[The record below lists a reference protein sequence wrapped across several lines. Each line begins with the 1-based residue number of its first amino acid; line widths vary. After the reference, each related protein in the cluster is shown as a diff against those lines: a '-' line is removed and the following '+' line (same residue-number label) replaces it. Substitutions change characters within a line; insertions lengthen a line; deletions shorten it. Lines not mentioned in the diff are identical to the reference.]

1 MRALG
6 QQLGSKVT
14 RGMNKAN
21 NAIATNLSNA
31 RSKLDRVGNDFA
43 KNTIEQALAN
53 GPKQS
58 VGSRIKGM
66 ADNQARNVVNGAQ
79 KKWAE
84 GFAEGVKPQP
94 RKPKVQTAS
103 PSASVEGPT
112 ATPSPTV
119 PPNNNGITDAASRFR
134 GGQDIKMTARG
145 EAPLST
151 FFRDRESRDAMIAS
165 GKGSSYQFAK
175 GSTSWKRVGATAA
188 AGYVGIDAVDRM
200 SSGGS
205 LTRNETGRSDLVGIP
220 IL

>member
-43 KNTIEQALAN
+43 KSTIEQALAN

-58 VGSRIKGM
+58 VKSRVKGM
-66 ADNQARNVVNGAQ
+66 ADNQAKNVVNGAQ

-84 GFAEGVKPQP
+84 RFAEGVKPQP
-94 RKPKVQTAS
+94 RKPKAQTAS
-103 PSASVEGPT
+103 PIVSAEASV
-112 ATPSPTV
+112 ASSPTV
-119 PPNNNGITDAASRFR
+119 PPKNNGITDAASRFR
-134 GGQDIKMTARG
+134 GVQDIKMTATG

-151 FFRDRESRDAMIAS
+151 FFRTRESRDAMIAS
-165 GKGSSYQFAK
+165 GEGSSYQFAK

>member
-14 RGMNKAN
+14 RGMNRAN
-21 NAIATNLSNA
+21 NAIATNLSRA
-31 RSKLDRVGNDFA
+31 RNKVDRVGNNFA

-53 GPKQS
+53 GPKQG
-58 VGSRIKGM
+58 VKSRIKGM
-66 ADNQARNVVNGAQ
+66 ADNQSRNVVNGAQ

-94 RKPKVQTAS
+94 RKQRVQTTSPNVSAAAS
-103 PSASVEGPT
+103 PVSL
-112 ATPSPTV
+112 PTV
-119 PPNNNGITDAASRFR
+119 PPKNNGMTDSASRFR
-134 GGQDIKMTARG
+134 GVQDIKMTAKG

-151 FFRDRESRDAMIAS
+151 FFRNRESRDAMIES
-165 GKGSSYQFAK
+165 GKGSSYEFAK
-175 GSTSWKRVGATAA
+175 GSTSWRRVGATAA
-188 AGYVGIDAVDRM
+188 AGYAGIDAVDRM

-205 LTRNETGRSDLVGIP
+205 LTRNETGKSDLVGIP